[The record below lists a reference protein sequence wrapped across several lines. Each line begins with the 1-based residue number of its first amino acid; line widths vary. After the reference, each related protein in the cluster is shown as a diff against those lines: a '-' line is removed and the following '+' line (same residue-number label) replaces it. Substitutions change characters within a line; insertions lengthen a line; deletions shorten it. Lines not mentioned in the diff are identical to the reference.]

1 MNAREGAYA
10 VKHFF
15 TNAKVVIPI
24 HIGFGKVEDFDF
36 DGFKK
41 QCEDLGVEGIQF
53 IHPKEFFG
61 GKAILE

>member
-1 MNAREGAYA
+1 MNAREAAYA

-15 TNAKVVIPI
+15 SHAKVIVPL
-24 HIGFGKVEDFDF
+24 HMGKGSTDDFDF

-41 QCEDLGVEGIQF
+41 MCEDLDVEGVTF
-53 IHPKEFFG
+53 IHPKEFYG